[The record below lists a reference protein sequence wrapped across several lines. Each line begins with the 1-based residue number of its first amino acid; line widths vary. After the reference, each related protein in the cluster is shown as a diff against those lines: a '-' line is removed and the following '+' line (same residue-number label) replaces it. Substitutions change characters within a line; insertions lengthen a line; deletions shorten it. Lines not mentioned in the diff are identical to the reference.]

1 VEKYLN
7 ISSQKET
14 FMFDV
19 PKLKERWQISKPS
32 VTQVMATAL
41 ALSLIFSGYLV
52 ARSDV
57 RAVLFSSG
65 EATQVSAADPN
76 ILQSDNGSTP
86 SSALGQPT
94 PLPASD
100 IDTMMAQLQDMQ
112 NNLQTTANLLEQ
124 KSQAAGLPP
133 MANTMQS
140 SLSPAEVAALWAE
153 IDQLYQVMQPLMVQL
168 ETASAN
174 PSTRSASELIALRTK
189 VNTIH
194 QRLGYLL
201 QRVEAA
207 KGQSG
212 MPHSTHAGAG
222 SSQWIYPSGAG
233 TDPAVT
239 NDVTY
244 QQLYQT
250 MTELQTLLQQIE
262 SQGVS
267 P

>member
-1 VEKYLN
+1 
-7 ISSQKET
+7 
-14 FMFDV
+14 MFDI
-19 PKLKERWQISKPS
+19 PKLKGNWQISKPS
-32 VTQVMATAL
+32 VTQVLATTL

-52 ARSDV
+52 ARPDV

-65 EATQVSAADPN
+65 ESTQVPLANAN
-76 ILQSDNGSTP
+76 NLQTDLLSTP
-86 SSALGQPT
+86 PSVPGQPT
-94 PLPASD
+94 LLPASD

-112 NNLQTTANLLEQ
+112 NKLQSTSNLLEQ

-133 MANTMQS
+133 TANTVQS
-140 SLSPAEVAALWAE
+140 SLPSAAVAALWAE

-168 ETASAN
+168 ETATAN
-174 PSTRSASELIALRTK
+174 GSTRSASELIALRTK

-212 MPHSTHAGAG
+212 MPHSPY
-222 SSQWIYPSGAG
+222 SSASTGQWMYPPG
-233 TDPAVT
+233 TAANPAVS
-239 NDVTY
+239 NDETY

-250 MTELQTLLQQIE
+250 MTELQILLQQME
-262 SQGVS
+262 NQGIS